1 MTIHTTLTGADSTPQ
16 TFEVKRAEKPKIRRR
31 FFPNPNT
38 TKPIKIGIR
47 VLIAERILSHHPDSE
62 KFRELIVKTTV

>member
-1 MTIHTTLTGADSTPQ
+1 ASSITIHTTLTGAGSAPQ
-16 TFEVKRAEKPKIRRR
+16 TFEAKRTEKLKSRRR

-47 VLIAERILSHHPDSE
+47 VLTAERILSHHPD
-62 KFRELIVKTTV
+62 